1 MLRTCAMPSQPYLS
15 LYHTNRALG
24 LSWSIDHKAAP
35 TTPSMSMESFAYATV
50 VCNVLASISVVSALL
65 VITVSNPVSS
75 VLWLIVAYIAVAC
88 YLITAGMTYM
98 GLSYIIVYVGAISI
112 LFLFVVMMLNIAASD
127 VAPGMSHTTTS
138 NTWPLAVLIV
148 LMTAYGLVPL
158 SASVDFTLPTSV
170 IGVLNMPLL
179 AGADVA
185 NLSDSSLLA
194 TGEGVNQW

>member
-1 MLRTCAMPSQPYLS
+1 
-15 LYHTNRALG
+15 
-24 LSWSIDHKAAP
+24 
-35 TTPSMSMESFAYATV
+35 MESFAYATV

-65 VITVSNPVSS
+65 VITVSSPVSS

-98 GLSYIIVYVGAISI
+98 GLSYVIVYVGAISI

-127 VAPGMSHTTTS
+127 VAPGMSLTTTR

-158 SASVDFTLPTSV
+158 SSSVDFTLPQSV
-170 IGVLNMPLL
+170 MGVLNMPFL
-179 AGADVA
+179 AGADA
-185 NLSDSSLLA
+185 MTESSLLA
-194 TGEGVNQW
+194 AGEGVNQW